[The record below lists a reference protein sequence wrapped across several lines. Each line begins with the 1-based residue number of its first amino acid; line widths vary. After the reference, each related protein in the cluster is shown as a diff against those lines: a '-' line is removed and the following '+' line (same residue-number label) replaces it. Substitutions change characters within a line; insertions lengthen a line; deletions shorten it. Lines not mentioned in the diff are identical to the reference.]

1 MDLSMENGRIPTD
14 CFGKEL
20 KEGDDIL
27 ITINN
32 TFHAGIIHKIT
43 ETHLEYDEQ
52 IWAKDKEVIITHTV
66 DFGRFGY
73 KLKNIYK
80 IR

>member
-27 ITINN
+27 IAINN
-32 TFHAGIIHKIT
+32 TFHCGMIHKIT
-43 ETHLEYDEQ
+43 KEYIEYDEQ
-52 IWAKDKEVIITHTV
+52 IWVKGEEIIITHTG
-66 DFGRFGY
+66 DFMRFGY
-73 KLKNIYK
+73 QFKDIYK
-80 IR
+80 L